1 MNPDHKARKD
11 PSDNAN
17 LDFQA
22 ADPALAG
29 HSRASKLQAGSAD
42 LPVSAWQGASVPIK
56 LLHSSQ
62 SSSFTVAS
70 TLRCTLST
78 DRTSTSSQ
86 HLRSAGI
93 CCRWSD
99 DVYHST

>member
-42 LPVSAWQGASVPIK
+42 LYPN
-56 LLHSSQ
+56 
-62 SSSFTVAS
+62 
-70 TLRCTLST
+70 
-78 DRTSTSSQ
+78 
-86 HLRSAGI
+86 RSG
-93 CCRWSD
+93 
-99 DVYHST
+99 